1 MKLICRDFSSSG
13 RERRLA
19 SRILGHARIVTDPK
33 KLGELRAEAARRKR
47 PAEVVSRG
55 TIEKSLRRGDFWEI

>member
-1 MKLICRDFSSSG
+1 MKHMCRDFSSSG

-19 SRILGHARIVTDPK
+19 SRVLGHARIVTDPK

-47 PAEVVSRG
+47 RAEA
-55 TIEKSLRRGDFWEI
+55 LREVQ